1 MEHGSSVLALAG
13 ALLLAGGGGSR
24 LDSVTTGGF
33 AERSAA
39 STWSRSLRITEQTP
53 NPRTVLSQ
61 DGAVDQVHAA
71 ATPAAAQ
78 QSGRLSLLTYN
89 VAGLPGLVSGSDPAV
104 NSALISPLLNHYD
117 VALVQEDFSY
127 HDQLSSRA
135 RHSYRSEPM
144 RSSLALMPD
153 GLNLFSRHELGWVH
167 RVRWAQC
174 NGYLGAASDCLAD
187 KGFSYTELT
196 LASGVTVDAYNLHAE
211 AGRSPMD
218 VEVRRANF
226 EQLAQY
232 IQTRSQNRAVIVAG
246 DTNVRLSVPR
256 DGETLERFLSA
267 TGLSDTC
274 RRFGCSDERL
284 DRVLVRGSAELEIE
298 VLGWWTD
305 RRFVDVDG
313 APLSDHLPVGVELGW
328 RKRQNL
334 GLVAE
339 R

>member
-24 LDSVTTGGF
+24 LDNVTMGGL

-39 STWSRSLRITEQTP
+39 STWSRALRSTEQTP
-53 NPRTVLSQ
+53 NANTVLSQ
-61 DGAVDQVHAA
+61 DS
-71 ATPAAAQ
+71 AAQ
-78 QSGRLSLLTYN
+78 IAPASAPESGRLSLLTYN
-89 VAGLPGLVSGSDPAV
+89 VAGLPELVSGSDPEV
-104 NSALISPLLNHYD
+104 NTGLISPLLNHYD

-127 HDQLSSRA
+127 HGLLTSQA
-135 RHSYRSEPM
+135 RHPYRSEPM
-144 RSSLALMPD
+144 QSSLALMPD
-153 GLNLFSRHELGWVH
+153 GLNLFSRFALGWVH

-196 LASGVTVDAYNLHAE
+196 LAPGVTVDVYNLHAE
-211 AGRSPMD
+211 AGRSPLD
-218 VEVRRANF
+218 VDVRRANF

-232 IQTRSQNRAVIVAG
+232 IHARSQNRAVILAG
-246 DTNVRLSVPR
+246 DTNLPLSSVR
-256 DGETLERFLSA
+256 DGETLARFMES
-267 TGLSDTC
+267 TGLSDAC
-274 RRFGCSDERL
+274 RRFGCGDERL
-284 DRVLVRGSAELEIE
+284 DRVLLRGSQELELE

-313 APLSDHLPVGVELGW
+313 APLSDHLAVGVELGW
-328 RKRQNL
+328 SKRQSLN
-334 GLVAE
+334 LVAE